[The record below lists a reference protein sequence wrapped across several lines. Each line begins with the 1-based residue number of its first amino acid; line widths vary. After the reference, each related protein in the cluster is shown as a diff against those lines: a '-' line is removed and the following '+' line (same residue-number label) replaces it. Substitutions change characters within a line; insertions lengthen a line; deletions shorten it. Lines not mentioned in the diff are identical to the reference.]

1 MNPTIFYIYYF
12 ITYYIEK
19 NLKKEN
25 FRKNKQKKKGRDC
38 VPLPRQRKRGKKLLP
53 FTITDI

>member
-1 MNPTIFYIYYF
+1 MNPTNFYIYYF

-25 FRKNKQKKKGRDC
+25 FRKNKQKKEGTRLR
-38 VPLPRQRKRGKKLLP
+38 PLTPPAKTG
-53 FTITDI
+53 

>member
-25 FRKNKQKKKGRDC
+25 FRKKTKKEGTRLR
-38 VPLPRQRKRGKKLLP
+38 PLTPPAKTG
-53 FTITDI
+53 

>member
-25 FRKNKQKKKGRDC
+25 FRKKKAKKEGTRLR
-38 VPLPRQRKRGKKLLP
+38 PLTPPAKTG
-53 FTITDI
+53 

>member
-25 FRKNKQKKKGRDC
+25 FRKNKQKKRRDATASPYPASENGVKNYC
-38 VPLPRQRKRGKKLLP
+38 RLR
-53 FTITDI
+53 